1 MKDYKHGMTFR
12 LLCGKKWSGGRRDQL
27 KCCYNPG
34 ERDFMV
40 TWTMMTVGTLKYHEK
55 PKGGNN
61 PKVHQWINGW
71 INWGMYIQRDI
82 IQP

>member
-1 MKDYKHGMTFR
+1 MKDCKHGMTFR
-12 LLCGKKWSGGRRDQL
+12 LLYGKKWSGVRRAQL

-40 TWTMMTVGTLKYHEK
+40 AWTRMLTVGTLKNHEE

-61 PKVHQWINGW
+61 PNVHERINGW
-71 INWGMYIQRDI
+71 INWAINIQ
-82 IQP
+82 